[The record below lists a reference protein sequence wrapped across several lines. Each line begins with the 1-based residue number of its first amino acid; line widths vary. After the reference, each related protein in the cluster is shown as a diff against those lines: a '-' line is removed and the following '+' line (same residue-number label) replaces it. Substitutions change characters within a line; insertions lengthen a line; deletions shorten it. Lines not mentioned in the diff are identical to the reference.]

1 MKKKAVLIL
10 SMSLTAGCLLSGCG
24 GEKPEETEIALETFA
39 EDQPGSTTITSDAGT
54 VQFKGETDKDEIY
67 DFGYKAADYISL
79 GDYRTIK
86 VEKTQPKESSDEEV
100 KSRISDLLSKKNI
113 WNDKTEGTVNQYDL
127 VNMDINCTIDGT
139 PYSPAS
145 KKDTNIKVGNGNFL
159 KEFEEKI
166 IGKQIGDTVTF
177 TITMPESQQFS
188 DADGKDAVFTVYIKS
203 VRTQPEFTD
212 EIAGKLSGQKF
223 QTAAQ
228 YQEHIKQLITE
239 EKQEQHN
246 SEVFL
251 EVMGQISGSIDIKEI
266 PGVETENDLTYE
278 TIQKEAEDKGIS
290 PIELVQE
297 YEAAEKT
304 VSADSTQEHSMDLLA
319 MYIADQNGIM
329 VTGEDI
335 ADYKNNLIEKGT
347 YSEDEIDKALSE
359 REIAHMALNKKVMAY
374 IAELAES

>member
-10 SMSLTAGCLLSGCG
+10 CMSLTAGCLLSGCG

-67 DFGYKAADYISL
+67 DFEYKAADYISL

-86 VEKTQPKESSDEEV
+86 VEKTQPEEASDEEV

-188 DADGKDAVFTVYIKS
+188 NADGKDAVFTVYIKS

-228 YQEHIKQLITE
+228 YQEHIKHLITE

-297 YEAAEKT
+297 YEAAGKT

-359 REIAHMALNKKVMAY
+359 RELAHLALNKKVMAY
-374 IAELAES
+374 TAELAES